1 MLIRELEDTR
11 GTFYHEVIQ
20 INLVKNSVGDPS
32 HFFDGSRI
40 PKNAQVIEKQLQI
53 PEKLHGSLKSGS
65 GPRYLMYS

>member
-32 HFFDGSRI
+32 HF
-40 PKNAQVIEKQLQI
+40 
-53 PEKLHGSLKSGS
+53 LKEA
-65 GPRYLMYS
+65 